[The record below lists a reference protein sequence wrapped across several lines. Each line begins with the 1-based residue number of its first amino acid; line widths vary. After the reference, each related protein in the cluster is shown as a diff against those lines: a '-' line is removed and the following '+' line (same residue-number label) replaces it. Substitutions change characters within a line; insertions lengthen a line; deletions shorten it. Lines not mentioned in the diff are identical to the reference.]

1 MTGERVTPV
10 LSVRDLRVSVPSG
23 RDDVPAVRGV
33 SFDVPAGARIG
44 LVGES
49 GSGKSL
55 TALALMRMLAPGVKI
70 LGGQVLLEGEDVL
83 QKSSREMCDVRGR
96 RIAMIYQNPMSS
108 LNPVLTIGAQLA
120 EAMTIHGRA
129 SRSAARRRSADLLG
143 DVGIPNPMRVMDSYP
158 YELSGGMRQRVVI
171 AMALSCEPALIVA
184 DEPTTALDVTTQARV
199 LALLHQLVDSLGTAV
214 ILITH
219 DLEVAAEFC
228 EEIHVM
234 YAGRIVERAE
244 SVTLFRSPRHP
255 YTNALLDSTCD
266 LTTEISKPIPVIA
279 GQPPQPGDIPPGC
292 AFAARCAS
300 VQPQCR
306 DVDPPLVSEG
316 GFTVACLYP
325 IPAVPIAGAGDK
337 RVEAQG

>member
-1 MTGERVTPV
+1 
-10 LSVRDLRVSVPSG
+10 
-23 RDDVPAVRGV
+23 
-33 SFDVPAGARIG
+33 
-44 LVGES
+44 
-49 GSGKSL
+49 
-55 TALALMRMLAPGVKI
+55 VKI
-70 LGGQVLLEGEDVL
+70 QSGQVLLEGEDIL
-83 QKSSREMCDVRGR
+83 QKSTREMCDIRGR

-120 EAMTIHGRA
+120 EAMTIHGRVSKA
-129 SRSAARRRSADLLG
+129 AARRRSGELLG
-143 DVGIPNPMRVMDSYP
+143 EVGIPNPLRVMDSFP
-158 YELSGGMRQRVVI
+158 YQLSGGMRQRVVI

-199 LALLHQLVDSLGTAV
+199 LALLHQMVDSLGAAV

-266 LTTEISKPIPVIA
+266 LTTEVSKPIPVIA

-292 AFAARCAS
+292 AFASRCAS
-300 VQPQCR
+300 VQPQCL
-306 DVDPPLVSEG
+306 DSDPPLVSED
-316 GFTVACLYP
+316 GFTVACWYP
-325 IPAVPIAGAGDK
+325 VPVVPTTGTNDI
-337 RVEAQG
+337 RSEAQR

>member
-1 MTGERVTPV
+1 MTVERNTPV

-23 RDDVPAVRGV
+23 PDDVTAVRGV
-33 SFDVPAGARIG
+33 SFDVPAGARVG

-55 TALALMRMLAPGVKI
+55 TALALMRMLSSGVKVQ
-70 LGGQVLLEGEDVL
+70 GGQVLLEGEDIM
-83 QKSSREMCDVRGR
+83 QKSSREMCDIRGR

-108 LNPVLTIGAQLA
+108 LNPVLNIGSQLM
-120 EAMTIHGRA
+120 EAMTIHGHLPRA
-129 SRSAARRRSADLLG
+129 AARRRSEELLG
-143 DVGIPNPMRVMDSYP
+143 EVGIPNPGRIMGSFP
-158 YELSGGMRQRVVI
+158 HELSGGMRQRVVI
-171 AMALSCEPALIVA
+171 AMALSCEPALIIA

-234 YAGRIVERAE
+234 YAGRIVEHAE

-266 LTTEISKPIPVIA
+266 LTTDISRPIPVIS
-279 GQPPQPGDIPPGC
+279 GQPPHPGDIPSGC
-292 AFAARCAS
+292 AFAARCPTA
-300 VQPQCR
+300 QPECL
-306 DVDPPLVSEG
+306 DMDPTLTSED
-316 GFTVACLYP
+316 GFTFACLYP
-325 IPAVPIAGAGDK
+325 VPLARPEGDIDSNA
-337 RVEAQG
+337 EARE